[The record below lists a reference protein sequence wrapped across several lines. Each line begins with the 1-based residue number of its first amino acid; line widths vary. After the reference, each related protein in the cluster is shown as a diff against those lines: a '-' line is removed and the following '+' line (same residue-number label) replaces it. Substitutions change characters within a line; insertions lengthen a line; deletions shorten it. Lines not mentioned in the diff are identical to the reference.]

1 MAHRFNGPGQPY
13 QGLTT
18 LRGGRPGWTG
28 DVRFVPE
35 VLSDPL
41 KWSKPCTVFVGSM
54 SDLFHEK
61 LTDEQIASV
70 FGIMAAC
77 PQHTFQVLTKRS
89 KRMREWFEWIA
100 AERRAL
106 ELEIAGRFTTGGD
119 IEVRRCLYELDQH
132 RVNRKH
138 VEYPLWPLP
147 NVWLGVSVENQA
159 TADERIPLLL
169 QCPAAVRFISAEP
182 LLEPVELQFGRGWLE
197 PFIDV
202 DPMLRRAKRL
212 DWVIVGSESGP
223 GARQM
228 QIEWAELLRDQCRAA
243 GVAFF
248 TKQIA
253 NQRDRKGGNPK
264 HWPGGPWPREW
275 PEAR

>member
-1 MAHRFNGPGQPY
+1 
-13 QGLTT
+13 
-18 LRGGRPGWTG
+18 
-28 DVRFVPE
+28 